1 MNMLFTILKWL
12 DANVEKA
19 IIIISY
25 FIMSMIVFVEV
36 IKRFCFGTQS
46 PWSTEIPIYL
56 FLMLAWIGCAYN
68 AKVRTHLTFSDVR
81 SRLPRFWQFFCLIL
95 DYICWVSL
103 AVIVIYY
110 TVEQVAISRN
120 NYAMITGTDIYV
132 WYFYMSTPLGW
143 ALTIY
148 RVTQNLFK
156 DIRNYRNGRPLIET
170 PDFAA
175 AGE

>member
-1 MNMLFTILKWL
+1 M
-12 DANVEKA
+12 
-19 IIIISY
+19 
-25 FIMSMIVFVEV
+25 
-36 IKRFCFGTQS
+36 
-46 PWSTEIPIYL
+46 
-56 FLMLAWIGCAYN
+56 
-68 AKVRTHLTFSDVR
+68 
-81 SRLPRFWQFFCLIL
+81 
-95 DYICWVSL
+95 
-103 AVIVIYY
+103 
-110 TVEQVAISRN
+110 EQVAISRN